1 MAIRRAE
8 PARRAVPVRPR
19 AALQDQDYRLLL
31 GFRTDL
37 RRFLRWSEQRA
48 AEVGLTPMQHQMLL
62 AVRGTPDLRGP
73 TIHDLAEALLLRH
86 NSAVELVDRAERAGL
101 VRRAT
106 DPGNRRVVRLRLT
119 ALGSRRL
126 GELSEAHLEE
136 IKRLRTALEQL
147 WPAG

>member
-1 MAIRRAE
+1 MDE
-8 PARRAVPVRPR
+8 VR
-19 AALQDQDYRLLL
+19 
-31 GFRTDL
+31 
-37 RRFLRWSEQRA
+37 S
-48 AEVGLTPMQHQMLL
+48 
-62 AVRGTPDLRGP
+62 
-73 TIHDLAEALLLRH
+73 IHDLAEALLLRH